1 MSPRSLS
8 ELLLASSK
16 LHHHLCPKQ
25 VLGVRMGLLAGKILN
40 LELPQ
45 IDKRLLTIMET
56 DGCASDGIA
65 VVTNCWVG
73 KRTLRIED
81 YGKVAATCVDTL
93 TGRAVRILPA
103 PTARTL
109 ALKYAPQAPSLWEA
123 YLLGYQRMPD
133 EELLAYSFVDLN
145 VPIEKIVSHPE
156 SRATCQQCGE
166 EIINERELNIDGR
179 ILCRACAGFAYYKP
193 LPGKD

>member
-1 MSPRSLS
+1 
-8 ELLLASSK
+8 
-16 LHHHLCPKQ
+16 
-25 VLGVRMGLLAGKILN
+25 MGLLAGKILN